1 MNTLMI
7 NLAQQ
12 LTALVSKQTA
22 TAVQS
27 KIATLKSEK
36 NANKIRQ
43 TYDELLNTLLEE
55 RAEALTIA
63 QAYRDEL
70 EKVEISDDDIDHLHN
85 TVEHLIEIFKNISIS
100 NNDEQNNQEFNSQLA
115 IFEQLKDLISVDTLK
130 IMQLLGFNYKKAI
143 GDPLTV
149 MMRNFILSKAPEK
162 DIMEVF
168 DKVITPEMVDIL
180 KDKQAYNNLRDMMN
194 ESSVE

>member
-1 MNTLMI
+1 MKT
-7 NLAQQ
+7 
-12 LTALVSKQTA
+12 
-22 TAVQS
+22 
-27 KIATLKSEK
+27 EK

-43 TYDELLNTLLEE
+43 TYDEILNSLLEE
-55 RAEALTIA
+55 RAEAITIA
-63 QAYRDEL
+63 QVYRDEL

-100 NNDEQNNQEFNSQLA
+100 NNGEQNRQELNSQLA
-115 IFEQLKDLISVDTLK
+115 VFEQLKDLISVDTLK
-130 IMQLLGFNYKKAI
+130 TMQLLGFNYKKAI

-162 DIMEVF
+162 DSMEVF

-180 KDKQAYNNLRDMMN
+180 KDK
-194 ESSVE
+194 

>member
-7 NLAQQ
+7 DLAKR
-12 LTALVSKQTA
+12 LTSLVSKQTA
-22 TAVQS
+22 TMVQS
-27 KIATLKSEK
+27 KITALKSEK

-43 TYDELLNTLLEE
+43 TYDEILNTLLEE

-85 TVEHLIEIFKNISIS
+85 TVERLIEIFEKISTS
-100 NNDEQNNQEFNSQLA
+100 DDGDQGSQELKSQIA
-115 IFEQLKDLISVDTLK
+115 VFEQLKDLISVDTLK
-130 IMQLLGFNYKKAI
+130 TMQLLGFNYKKAI

-162 DIMEVF
+162 DNMAVF
-168 DKVITPEMVDIL
+168 DRMITPEMVDIL
-180 KDKQAYNNLRDMMN
+180 KNKQAYENLKDMISEDIN
-194 ESSVE
+194 